1 MAAYVLGER
10 VRGIMDDKKIAYVPR
25 GMLRRKFCAPDL
37 PAYHVA
43 ERALTRQIMDYDA
56 WRVCLIHTKS
66 GMGKTTLLSQWY
78 QELSDMPDCEA
89 LWVSLEPRDM
99 HGASFARVLA
109 ALLQL
114 IDGRFTGLSREFE
127 SVTDARSMLV
137 DLVNLLDETCDPSK
151 TYFLVMDD
159 YDSASSE
166 DMDAALVFLNKNL
179 ASNWRII
186 VAGTFLSSDLD
197 DLLLDSSVMEF
208 GTHDLAFDEERLRE
222 LSEKL
227 LAWMDEASL
236 AELER
241 SAQGWPMAYVF
252 FSLARKRAT
261 CEGDVNIIA
270 GSYLARYFS
279 KEIVSY
285 VDDAVLDFMCASS
298 LLDVMHP
305 ELCDL
310 IAGTQ
315 DGHAILESLAARN
328 LFTTKL
334 GKDEYVFDPLF
345 LEMLRNKLLESGHE
359 RIVHMA
365 KLASAWYEKA
375 GDALGEA
382 KYRALCCEPTLIED
396 TALYSTAASY
406 PDRYESL
413 SEYLLKQPTSSYESD
428 PYLIWVTI
436 WAYIATGMVERARA
450 MMALVNTACDE
461 QTRTAYQ
468 YADALC
474 LALEGRSLD
483 SHEAVQQLLS
493 LQGGDMPK
501 EFRCLFL
508 HMEGENCERMGRI
521 RESRDLLMRALA
533 LAEQM
538 VGSFYKLF
546 DMYLLARHFLYCD
559 DFDKAAD
566 YAERVLISADSEMP
580 VWSAAHAL
588 IAYVH
593 IERGELERAKAHLDL
608 MDRGSLAKSNID
620 MHIDVTVAEA
630 RYAYVS
636 GDRIGAI
643 SMMQDL
649 VFDPMVSN
657 VAVPRNVQYDAYS
670 SLALMAAQVGD
681 LVALQ
686 PCIEKLREGSAQPDL
701 FRAIPCMI
709 SLAAYHWAAGEFDA
723 AHELLEETRARIDAS
738 ECPGAYWTAKTCI
751 LESAWLAD
759 EGKRSAG
766 AAMLGRAISLAMRH
780 GYMSIFLLGGSNV
793 KTMLLE
799 LITNRKTPSAI
810 KSFAR
815 RILTL
820 FGDDAEID
828 EDLAMRKGDVQ
839 GYYSLTE
846 REREILHLLNA
857 GMSRQELS
865 EHLVISQNTAKTHLK
880 NIYAKLGVHTRAE
893 AYRITREHEDF

>member
-1 MAAYVLGER
+1 
-10 VRGIMDDKKIAYVPR
+10 MDEKRIEYVPK
-25 GMLRRKFCAPDL
+25 GMLRRKFAAPVL
-37 PAYHVA
+37 PAYHVP
-43 ERALTRQIMDYDA
+43 ELALTRQIMDSDA
-56 WRVCLIHTKS
+56 WRICLIHAKG
-66 GMGKTTLLSQWY
+66 GMGKTTLLSQWFE
-78 QELSDMPDCEA
+78 ELSALPDCEA
-89 LWVSLEPRDM
+89 LWVSLEQRDM
-99 HGASFARVLA
+99 RGSSFARVLGT
-109 ALLQL
+109 LLQQV
-114 IDGRFTGLSREFE
+114 DPRFTQLSQGFE
-127 SVTDARSMLV
+127 GDDDSYAMLV
-137 DLVNLLDETCDPSK
+137 DIVNLLDETSDLAK
-151 TYFLVMDD
+151 TYFLIMDD
-159 YDSASSE
+159 YDSATSD

-186 VAGTFLSSDLD
+186 VSSTFLSPSLD
-197 DLLLDSSVMEF
+197 DLLLDSSVLEY
-208 GTHDLAFDEERLRE
+208 GTHDLAFDDERLRE
-222 LSEKL
+222 LAVRL
-227 LAWMDEASL
+227 IPWADEEVAQDI
-236 AELER
+236 EV

-252 FSLARKRAT
+252 ASLAYKRAST
-261 CEGDVNIIA
+261 EDDVRRIVD
-270 GSYLARYFS
+270 SYLSRYFA
-279 KEIVSY
+279 KEILSHAGE
-285 VDDAVLDFMCASS
+285 DALDFMRAAS
-298 LLDVMHP
+298 LLDVMDP

-310 IAGTQ
+310 IAGTC
-315 DGHAILESLAARN
+315 DARAILEDLTAHN
-328 LFTTKL
+328 LFTAKL
-334 GKDEYVFDPLF
+334 GSDSYVFDPLF
-345 LEMLRNKLLESGHE
+345 LEMLRNKLLEGGHE

-365 KLASAWYEKA
+365 KLAAAWYEKA
-375 GDALGEA
+375 GDASSEA
-382 KYRALCCEPTLIED
+382 KYRALCCEPIFIED
-396 TALYSTAASY
+396 TAYYSTSMSY

-413 SEYLLKQPTSSYESD
+413 TEYLLKQPAPDYESN
-428 PYLIWVTI
+428 PYLIWVAI
-436 WAYIATGMVERARA
+436 WVYIANGMVERARA
-450 MMALVNTACDE
+450 MLSLVDAKIDD
-461 QTRTAYQ
+461 QTRHAYQ

-483 SHEAVQQLLS
+483 SYDAVQQLLVEQDS
-493 LQGGDMPK
+493 DMPK

-508 HMEGENCERMGRI
+508 HMQGENCERLGRI
-521 RESRDLLMRALA
+521 RESRDLFMRALA

-538 VGSFYKLF
+538 HGSFYKLF
-546 DMYLLARHFLYCD
+546 DMYLLGRHFLYND

-566 YAERVLISADSEMP
+566 YAERVLVSSIEETP
-580 VWSAAHAL
+580 VWSAAQAL

-593 IERGELERAKAHLDL
+593 VERGELERAKAHLDL
-608 MDRGSLAKSNID
+608 MDRASLAKSNID

-636 GDRIGAI
+636 GNRIGAI

-649 VFDPMVSN
+649 VFELAGSSVT
-657 VAVPRNVQYDAYS
+657 VPRNIRYDAFS
-670 SLALMAAQVGD
+670 SLALMAAQNGD

-686 PCIEKLREGSAQPDL
+686 PCIEKLREGIELPDL

-709 SLAAYHWAAGEFDA
+709 SLAAYYWAAGEFGA
-723 AHELLEETRARIDAS
+723 AHELLEEALVRIEAS
-738 ECPGAYWTAKTCI
+738 ECSGAYWTAKICI
-751 LESAWLAD
+751 LESSWLAD

-780 GYMSIFLLGGSNV
+780 GYLSIFLLGGNNV

-810 KSFAR
+810 KSYAR

-828 EDLAMRKGDVQ
+828 EDLALRKGDVQ

-846 REREILHLLNA
+846 REREILHLLNS